1 MVKKS
6 FLIFLF
12 ILTCIGFIG
21 YMYWTSTPKNGP
33 IVLGASLPLTGINK
47 ELGNEVATGAN
58 IWFNH
63 INDTG
68 GIRGRSIKFIA
79 YDDKYEP
86 QNTAHNLERLLNT
99 DGAFALFGFVG
110 TPTIKKIFPQVT
122 SMRIPMVASYT
133 GAGFLRQKDATGVVN
148 FRTSYQNE
156 IDTLIEHLHVTQ
168 GLTRFAIFYQN
179 DVYGEEGYI
188 ATVNALKNHGLELSG
203 EGTYKRNTLSIR
215 HALHEIQSTAPQA
228 IIMVGAYKPSAHFI
242 KVAREQGLNDVVF
255 CPISF
260 VNADALVVELDY
272 KTKNILFSQTV
283 PSYELK
289 ESATSKEYLSLL
301 KQYAP
306 AHQPSFASYETFLA
320 AKTFTKALEHVPGR
334 LTRSKLLKILSSNE
348 DINLG
353 DVSVEFNPI
362 HMHPHVYLY
371 AYQNGFHPVYERM
384 F

>member
-1 MVKKS
+1 MVKKP
-6 FLIFLF
+6 FLIFL
-12 ILTCIGFIG
+12 ILLTSIALIG
-21 YMYWTSTPKNGP
+21 YAYWTLTPKDSP
-33 IVLGASLPLTGINK
+33 IVLGASLPLSGINK
-47 ELGNEVATGAN
+47 ELGDEVSTGAK

-63 INDTG
+63 INESG
-68 GIRGRSIKFIA
+68 GIKGREIKFIA

-86 QNTAHNLERLLNT
+86 QNTAHNLERLLKQ

-110 TPTIKKIFPQVT
+110 TPTIQKIFPQVT
-122 SMRIPMVASYT
+122 SMNIPMVASYT
-133 GAGFLRQKDATGVVN
+133 GAGFLRQKDAKGVVN

-188 ATVNALKNHGLELSG
+188 STVNALKNHDLKLSG

-215 HALHEIQSTAPQA
+215 HALHEIQSTNPEA
-228 IIMVGAYKPSAHFI
+228 IIIVGAYKPSAHFI
-242 KVAREQGLNDVVF
+242 EVARDQGLKDVIF

-260 VNADALVVELDY
+260 VNADALVMELNY

-283 PSYELK
+283 PPYK
-289 ESATSKEYLSLL
+289 PSASIAAKEYSMLL
-301 KQYAP
+301 KHYAP
-306 AHQPSFASYETFLA
+306 NHAPSFASYETFLA
-320 AKTFTKALEHVPGR
+320 AKTFTRALEQVSGR
-334 LTRSKLLKILSSNE
+334 LTRNKLLDLLSSNKNV
-348 DINLG
+348 NLG
-353 DVSVEFNPI
+353 DVEVEFNPI

-371 AYQNGFHPVYERM
+371 VYENGFHPVYERM